1 MKKKIRDFI
10 LEELIFVSAP
20 ENFTDDDD
28 LFEAGLDSMGIMRL
42 VMFIETE
49 FDITLPDNEI
59 EPQNLRTVLSLEKWV
74 LEQRDE

>member
-20 ENFTDDDD
+20 ENFNDDDD